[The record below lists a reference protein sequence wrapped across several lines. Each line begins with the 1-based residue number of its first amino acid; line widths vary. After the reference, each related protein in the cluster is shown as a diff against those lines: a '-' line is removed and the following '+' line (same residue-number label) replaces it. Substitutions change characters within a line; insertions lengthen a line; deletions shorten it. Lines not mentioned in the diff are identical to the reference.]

1 MSCNKNFV
9 CFLRKTVKK
18 PNERGSY
25 DNVTEERLVF
35 CAKKSIYS
43 NEHYSAATLGI
54 QLAMVLI
61 IDPYEYNNE
70 EEVVFEDKKYLIE
83 RTYRKNDRELE
94 LVLKTTTVLQG
105 GDI

>member
-35 CAKKSIYS
+35 CAKKSITGT
-43 NEHYSAATLGI
+43 EHYSASTLGI
-54 QLAMVLI
+54 QLAMKLI
-61 IDPYEYNNE
+61 IDPYEYNEE
-70 EEVVFEDKKYLIE
+70 EEVIFEDRKYLVE
-83 RTYRKNDRELE
+83 RTYQVNDRELE
-94 LVLKTTTVLQG
+94 LVLKTTTIKQG

>member
-35 CAKKSIYS
+35 CAKKSITGT
-43 NEHYSAATLGI
+43 EQYSASPVGI
-54 QLAMVLI
+54 QLAMNLI
-61 IDPYEYNNE
+61 IDPYEYNEE
-70 EEVVFEDKKYLIE
+70 EEVIFEDRKYLVE
-83 RTYRKNDRELE
+83 RTYQVNDRELE

>member
-9 CFLRKTVKK
+9 CFLVKHTRK

-25 DNVTEERLVF
+25 DNVTEQRLVF
-35 CAKKSIYS
+35 CAKKSITGT
-43 NEHYSAATLGI
+43 EHYSASTLGI
-54 QLAMVLI
+54 QLAMVLV
-61 IDPYEYNNE
+61 IDPYEYNDE

>member
-35 CAKKSIYS
+35 CAKKSITGT
-43 NEHYSAATLGI
+43 EHYSASTLGI
-54 QLAMVLI
+54 QLAMVLV

-70 EEVVFEDKKYLIE
+70 EEVI
-83 RTYRKNDRELE
+83 
-94 LVLKTTTVLQG
+94 
-105 GDI
+105 

>member
-35 CAKKSIYS
+35 CAKKSITGT
-43 NEHYSAATLGI
+43 EHYSASTLGT
-54 QLAMVLI
+54 QLAMKLI
-61 IDPYEYNNE
+61 IDPYEYNEE
-70 EEVVFEDKKYLIE
+70 EEVIFEDRKYLVE
-83 RTYRKNDRELE
+83 RTYQVNDRELE
-94 LVLKTTTVLQG
+94 LVLKTTTIKQG

>member
-9 CFLRKTVKK
+9 CFLVKHTRK

-54 QLAMVLI
+54 QLAMVLV
-61 IDPYEYNNE
+61 IDPYEYNEE
-70 EEVVFEDKKYLIE
+70 EEVIFEDRKYLVE
-83 RTYRKNDRELE
+83 RTYQVNDRELE
-94 LVLKTTTVLQG
+94 LVLKTTTIKQG

>member
-9 CFLRKTVKK
+9 CFLVKHTRK

-25 DNVTEERLVF
+25 DNVTEQRLVF
-35 CAKKSIYS
+35 CAKKSITGT
-43 NEHYSAATLGI
+43 EHYSASTLGI
-54 QLAMVLI
+54 QLAMVLV
-61 IDPYEYNNE
+61 IDPYEYNDE

-105 GDI
+105 GDL